1 MTKTVVITGGSAG
14 IGLAAAERFA
24 REGWQ
29 VAVVARH
36 EGRLKETQTR
46 LEAMGVKAL
55 AIEAD
60 VADEKAV
67 FAAAARVEG
76 ELGAIDVWV
85 NNAMASIVAPAW
97 EVSADEYRRVTE
109 VTYLGQVFGTLA
121 ALRYMRPRRRG
132 VVIQINSVIGIRAFP
147 LQTPYAGAKGAALNW
162 TNGLRAELEH
172 ERAGI
177 ELSTI
182 FLPAVNSTQFDSWA
196 RNRTGK
202 RQIAPDPVYDP
213 RLCANAIF
221 FAAENPR
228 RDIWVGRTT
237 VLGSIVQR
245 LWPNGGDM
253 VAKGSWDGQLGEP
266 MAEIE
271 GNLFKPAEGPARIDG
286 PNGDRVLSSRHTYV
300 TSRQRDAVVLG
311 GLALLAAG
319 VAHLVARRTGI

>member
-36 EGRLKETQTR
+36 EGRLRETEQR
-46 LEAMGVKAL
+46 LRALGAKAL
-55 AIEAD
+55 GIEAD
-60 VADEKAV
+60 VADDKAV
-67 FAAAARVEG
+67 FAAAARVES
-76 ELGAIDVWV
+76 ELGPIDVWV
-85 NNAMASIVAPAW
+85 NNAMASIVAPSW
-97 EVSADEYRRVTE
+97 DVEPDEYRRVTD
-109 VTYLGQVFGTLA
+109 VTYHSQVFGTLA
-121 ALRYMRPRRRG
+121 ALKYMRPRRRG
-132 VVIQINSVIGIRAFP
+132 TIIQINSVIGIRAFP

-162 TNGLRAELEH
+162 TNGLRSELDH
-172 ERAGI
+172 EQSGI

-182 FLPAVNSTQFDSWA
+182 FLPAVNSTQFLGWA
-196 RNRTGK
+196 RNRTGQ

-237 VLGSIVQR
+237 ILGSILQR
-245 LWPNGGDM
+245 LWPNGGDAF
-253 VAKGSWDGQLGEP
+253 AKSAWDGQLGEP
-266 MAEIE
+266 MGETE
-271 GNLFKPAEGPARIDG
+271 GNLFKPADGPARIDG
-286 PNGDRVLSSRHTYV
+286 PNGDRTLSSRHTYV

-311 GLALLAAG
+311 GVALLAAG
-319 VAHLVARRTGI
+319 VAHLIAKRTGI